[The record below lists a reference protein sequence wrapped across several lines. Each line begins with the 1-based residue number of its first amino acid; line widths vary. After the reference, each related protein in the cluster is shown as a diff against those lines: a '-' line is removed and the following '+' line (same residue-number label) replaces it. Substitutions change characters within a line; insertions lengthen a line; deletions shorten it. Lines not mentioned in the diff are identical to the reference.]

1 MEWVETTGRTIE
13 EAKEAALDQLG
24 VDERDAEFEVVAEPR
39 KGLFGIGG
47 TDARVRARVRP
58 TAPRA
63 KDDRR
68 RRRERGRRRGDR
80 PGTDG
85 RGNGDGNGNGD
96 NAAVS
101 PAPAPAPASAGAPG
115 PARSSRRA
123 ASSPT
128 AERRAD
134 GGPRMAGGSAPS
146 GMRDDEDGGDEV
158 ESELTVAE
166 QAGVAREFVAGL
178 VTAFGLSASVT
189 ATDDGDDAID
199 IGVTGDDLG
208 VLIGPK
214 GATLQAIQELTRT
227 AVQRRTPGRVAR
239 LHVDVAGYRAKRRAA
254 LERFTREVAEQ
265 VVANGARRA
274 LEPMNAADR
283 KIVHDTAN
291 LIDGVATI
299 SEGEEPRRRVV
310 ILPATPGSDAAVE

>member
-24 VDERDAEFEVVAEPR
+24 VDERDAEFEIVAEPR

-47 TDARVRARVRP
+47 ADARVRARVRP

-80 PGTDG
+80 PGTEG
-85 RGNGDGNGNGD
+85 RRNGSGE
-96 NAAVS
+96 NAAAS
-101 PAPAPAPASAGAPG
+101 PAPAGVPTPP
-115 PARSSRRA
+115 RSSRRA
-123 ASSPT
+123 AAPTTVERPADRGGSSV
-128 AERRAD
+128 
-134 GGPRMAGGSAPS
+134 AGGSAPNEMR
-146 GMRDDEDGGDEV
+146 GEMRDDEDGGDEV

-166 QAGVAREFVAGL
+166 QAGVARDFVAGL

-199 IGVTGDDLG
+199 IGVAGDDLG

-254 LERFTREVAEQ
+254 LERFTREVAQQ
-265 VVANGARRA
+265 VVANGTRRA

-310 ILPATPGSDAAVE
+310 IVPATAGSDAPAE